1 MIKRGE
7 IYFAQ
12 LNPVVGS
19 EQGGI
24 RPVLVIQNDIGNQY
38 SPTTIVLAITSQI
51 NKAKLPTHVELK
63 AEQYGLERD
72 SVILAEQI
80 RTIDKTRLKQR
91 IAVLDE
97 EMMNFVD
104 QALASPRFPKYS
116 GGFFS
121 RLDSI
126 QKTRRTRIRV
136 TMEIKIKGVISSPPI
151 ELSFSPYY
159 APILKSL

>member
-51 NKAKLPTHVELK
+51 NKAKLPTPVELK
-63 AEQYGLERD
+63 AEQYVLERD
-72 SVILAEQI
+72 TVILAEQI

-104 QALASPRFPKYS
+104 QALEVSL
-116 GGFFS
+116 G
-121 RLDSI
+121 
-126 QKTRRTRIRV
+126 
-136 TMEIKIKGVISSPPI
+136 
-151 ELSFSPYY
+151 LSDV
-159 APILKSL
+159 

>member
-12 LNPVVGS
+12 LNPVIGS

-24 RPVLVIQNDIGNQY
+24 RPVLVVQNDIGNQY
-38 SPTTIVLAITSQI
+38 SPTTIILAITSQI

-63 AEQYGLERD
+63 AKTYGMERD

-91 IAVLDE
+91 IAVLNE
-97 EMMNFVD
+97 ETMNKVN
-104 QALASPRFPKYS
+104 QALSVS
-116 GGFFS
+116 
-121 RLDSI
+121 L
-126 QKTRRTRIRV
+126 TLN
-136 TMEIKIKGVISSPPI
+136 
-151 ELSFSPYY
+151 EL
-159 APILKSL
+159 

>member
-24 RPVLVIQNDIGNQY
+24 RPVLVVQNDIGNQY

-63 AEQYGLERD
+63 ADTYGMERD
-72 SVILAEQI
+72 SVILTEQI

-91 IAVLDE
+91 IAVLKEDV
-97 EMMNFVD
+97 MLKVN
-104 QALASPRFPKYS
+104 QALAVS
-116 GGFFS
+116 
-121 RLDSI
+121 L
-126 QKTRRTRIRV
+126 
-136 TMEIKIKGVISSPPI
+136 
-151 ELSFSPYY
+151 ELTD
-159 APILKSL
+159 L